1 MFCCRYCPCCYYAV
15 IIPGYYFLPLLLWL
29 FLLLLASPANVVAVA
44 ALCLSLANKVDV
56 VAHRLATRHVLP
68 LAGVV
73 PTVAHHN
80 AVLGGVCCWVV
91 AHQARI
97 VTVRASIAPNP
108 SALGSAVSKS
118 NECLATCS
126 YCCLNCCVLVC
137 GRDNC
142 QPQVAFVRATGRRIA
157 PTGLTFPQN
166 VAFCS
171 VGVLRIPTRTCCITR
186 AASALSSVPLSTRSE
201 VVYVTARLSGAEAG
215 PTWSGERSASQ
226 GGCCQDGQG
235 GQAEREGGEQHPSG
249 LLRRL

>member
-1 MFCCRYCPCCYYAV
+1 MFCCRYCPCCYYVV
-15 IIPGYYFLPLLLWL
+15 IIPGYYFLS

-91 AHQARI
+91 AHPARI

-108 SALGSAVSKS
+108 RALGGAVSKS

-166 VAFCS
+166 VAFSS

-201 VVYVTARLSGAEAG
+201 VVHVTA
-215 PTWSGERSASQ
+215 
-226 GGCCQDGQG
+226 
-235 GQAEREGGEQHPSG
+235 
-249 LLRRL
+249 

>member
-1 MFCCRYCPCCYYAV
+1 MFCYRYCPCCYYVV
-15 IIPGYYFLPLLLWL
+15 IIPGHYFLPLLLWL

-80 AVLGGVCCWVV
+80 AVLGGVRCWVV
-91 AHQARI
+91 AHPARI
-97 VTVRASIAPNP
+97 VSVRASIAPNP

-166 VAFCS
+166 VAFSS

-201 VVYVTARLSGAEAG
+201 VVDVTARLSCAEAG
-215 PTWSGERSASQ
+215 ST
-226 GGCCQDGQG
+226 
-235 GQAEREGGEQHPSG
+235 
-249 LLRRL
+249 